1 MRRSVSSAKRVPSV
15 RLPLMVAALFGAL
28 LLAAS
33 LADATFPPDQP
44 NDPLYAQDPDC
55 PPALPRPDCA
65 GVSGQWNL
73 FSFWPNNPPPKHPS
87 GISADLAWNVTLG
100 RPDVTAV
107 VLDTGVNYD
116 HEDLRNKIW
125 LNRGELPVPNG
136 AACAPPPGDAYDCN
150 NDGAFNV
157 LDYAG
162 DSRITNTIL
171 PAFLSRSDLRVFED
185 GVDGDGNGFVDD
197 ISGWDSRDSDGDE
210 YRTNGD
216 GHGTGRNGFIAAETN
231 NGAGIAG
238 ICPKCTL
245 ANVRVDGTFVP
256 RTEGVGIGAVWAADS
271 GHEVINMALGA
282 TSASTMTRAAFDY
295 ATRKNVLALNAS
307 ANEFSFHHNFMTVFD
322 DVVAVG
328 GVVPDVRQN
337 VSTYLRKA
345 NFSNYGAH
353 LEVVTPTDALT
364 TGSGNTSYG
373 DSGGTSSAVPHA
385 SGVAGLIFSRAR
397 ELIAS
402 GALNT
407 SGLGLQDI
415 SAQEVRQ
422 VLIMTADDITQL
434 DDPGGPYPYLDGW
447 DRWTGYGRVNAKAA
461 VDRVAPGTIPPEADI
476 NAPDWYKKVNG
487 AVSVDFYANARWASS
502 YDWVLE
508 YGAGVEPSSFTA
520 IAGGTSG
527 SDPALSSASLV
538 NNFNRTWNTSSLADG
553 FYTLRLRLTDNLGNT
568 GEDRMGVWV
577 QTPDPQDHP
586 GWPKSVPASLES
598 VAGGSLVDLDGD
610 NTKEIIVSSGDGD
623 VHAFRHDGTELP
635 GFPVRTDPV
644 DGLPTCCSDAFDGN
658 AANGEVPVTGS
669 SVTGGVVVADI
680 DADGVQEICAG
691 AYNGKVYCWN
701 ADGSVQPGFPVAT
714 DKAIT
719 VDQYTGAHKTNQ
731 YSDALLVPPA
741 VGDLDGDGDLE
752 LVAGAFDQKLYIWR
766 SDGTRFAPWPKQI
779 FDASATGGVN
789 ATRPEEIISHP
800 LIADI
805 DNDGVQ
811 EIVFGTNENYSTPN
825 VGGVGGSGRVYAY
838 EPDGSLEP
846 GWPVKPESVSPSAV
860 PLVADGVGT
869 SPIAADIDND
879 GTLEIAIGVF
889 AGDAIVYNHDGT
901 EFRRMSSALGGTGA
915 GSDDEET
922 TPEGG
927 LGKAS
932 DTPVHY
938 YVAAGAFADVEG
950 DGAQDYMTG
959 TLGNGVLAVALASGA
974 PAPFDLYHSVWDA
987 TTGAHKPGFPRVME
1001 DWQFFTGPA
1010 VADID
1015 GAPGGLP
1022 EMVVSSGGYFVHA
1035 FNALGVEPAGW
1046 PKNTGQ
1052 WVVMSPSIGDLDDD
1066 GQIEVV
1072 VATRMGDIHVWD
1084 MAGSVCGNVQWRK
1097 ALSDEWNSGLLGKDT
1112 LRPEA
1117 ITDLTLASA
1126 TPSGGTTSVALEWTA
1141 PGDDGA
1147 CGQAQSYDVRYS
1159 SSPITSENFAQAT
1172 EVSGEPAPAASGSTE
1187 QFAFSVP
1194 GGTRYFAVR
1203 AVDDAGNTAAASNN
1217 VSVADSDAD
1226 GVFDGN
1232 DACPNTPTGAQVD
1245 SNGCSQSQV
1254 DTDLDGVCNPGS
1266 SSTFCTGSDNCPS
1279 VANPS
1284 QSDSDGDGVGD
1295 ACDADRDGD
1304 GVPNTSDNCPN
1315 DPNPTQSD
1323 ADGDGIGD
1331 ACDHDVRVSKFSTG
1345 GRNLSLGGDGTIT
1358 RQVLARC
1365 QSLSPHTDIIRCT
1378 VEIVG
1383 LPAGCVAQNLDT
1395 GASASA
1401 PGGLVLDNTSSY
1413 AAGQE
1418 RKFDFKLRIACS
1430 PGTTG
1435 SIALIARA
1443 DHGADD
1449 GLGPDDDDTRPANNR
1464 VTRLHRLR

>member
-1 MRRSVSSAKRVPSV
+1 MRRSVSSARRVPRV
-15 RLPLMVAALFGAL
+15 RLPLAVAALFGAL

-33 LADATFPPDQP
+33 LADAAFPPDRP

-73 FSFWPNNPPPKHPS
+73 FSFWPNNPPSRHPS

-136 AACAPPPGDAYDCN
+136 ASCSPPAGDPYDCN
-150 NDGAFNV
+150 NDGVFNV

-162 DSRITNTIL
+162 DSRITNTIQ
-171 PAFLSRSDLRVFED
+171 PSFLSRADLRVFED

-245 ANVRVDGTFVP
+245 ANVRVDGSFVP
-256 RTEGVGIGAVWAADS
+256 RTEAVGIGAVWAADN

-364 TGSGNTSYG
+364 TSGGEGYG

-385 SGVAGLIFSRAR
+385 SGVAGLIFSRGR

-422 VLIMTADDITQL
+422 VLIMTADDVTQL
-434 DDPGGPYPYLDGW
+434 DDPGGPYPYLEGW
-447 DRWTGYGRVNAKAA
+447 DRWTGYGRINAKAA

-538 NNFNRTWNTSSLADG
+538 NNFSRTWNTSSLGDG

-644 DGLPTCCSDAFDGN
+644 DGVPTCCSDAFDGN

-779 FDASATGGVN
+779 FDASISGGVN

-811 EIVFGTNENYSTPN
+811 EIVFGTNENYGTPN
-825 VGGVGGSGRVYAY
+825 VGGVTGGSGRMYAY
-838 EPDGSLEP
+838 EPDGSLEA
-846 GWPVKPESVSPSAV
+846 GWPVKPESISPSAV

-869 SPIAADIDND
+869 SPVAADIDND
-879 GTLEIAIGVF
+879 GTLEIAIGLLLS
-889 AGDAIVYNHDGT
+889 DAIIYNHDGT
-901 EFRRMSSALGGTGA
+901 EFGRMSGAMGGTGS
-915 GSDDEET
+915 GGDGEET
-922 TPEGG
+922 TSEGG
-927 LGKAS
+927 LGKPS
-932 DTPVHY
+932 DSPVHY
-938 YVAAGAFADVEG
+938 YVAGGAFADVEG
-950 DGAQDYMTG
+950 DGVKDYMVGTVGTG
-959 TLGNGVLAVALASGA
+959 IGTIAAGSGT
-974 PAPFDLYHSVWDA
+974 PAPFDHYFSVWNAA
-987 TTGAHKPGFPRVME
+987 TGVHKPSFPRVME

-1052 WVVMSPSIGDLDDD
+1052 WVVMSPSLGDLDDD

-1084 MAGSVCGNVQWRK
+1084 MAGNVCGNVQWRK

-1117 ITDLTLASA
+1117 VTDLTLAGA
-1126 TPSGGTTSVALEWTA
+1126 TPGTETTSVTLSWTA
-1141 PGDDGA
+1141 PGDDGP
-1147 CGQAQSYDVRYS
+1147 CGQAQSYELRHS
-1159 SSPITSENFAQAT
+1159 STEITADSWGDAT
-1172 EVSGEPAPAASGSTE
+1172 PVSGEPAPAPSGSSE
-1187 QFAFSVP
+1187 QMSLSVP
-1194 GGTRYFAVR
+1194 PGTRYFALR
-1203 AVDDAGNTAAASNN
+1203 AVDEADNIGALSNN
-1217 VSVADSDAD
+1217 VVVLDSDAD
-1226 GVFDGN
+1226 GVFDG
-1232 DACPNTPTGAQVD
+1232 
-1245 SNGCSQSQV
+1245 
-1254 DTDLDGVCNPGS
+1254 
-1266 SSTFCTGSDNCPS
+1266 SDNCPN
-1279 VANPS
+1279 AFNPG
-1284 QSDSDGDGVGD
+1284 QEDQDGDGTGD
-1295 ACDADRDGD
+1295 VCDPDRDGD
-1304 GVPNTSDNCPN
+1304 GVPNANDNCPN
-1315 DPNPTQSD
+1315 DPNPSQSD

-1345 GRNLSLGGDGTIT
+1345 GRDMRLGGSGSID
-1358 RQVLARC
+1358 RQILARC
-1365 QSLSPHTDIIRCT
+1365 QSLSAHIDIIRCT

-1395 GASASA
+1395 GVSASA

-1413 AAGQE
+1413 AEE

-1449 GLGPDDDDTRPANNR
+1449 GLGPDDDDTSPANNR
-1464 VTRLHRLR
+1464 ITRLHRLRP